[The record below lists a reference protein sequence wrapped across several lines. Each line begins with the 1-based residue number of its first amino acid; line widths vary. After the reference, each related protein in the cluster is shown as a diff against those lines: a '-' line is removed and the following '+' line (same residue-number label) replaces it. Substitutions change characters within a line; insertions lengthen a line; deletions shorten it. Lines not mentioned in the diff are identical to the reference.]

1 MFVVLINEVIAFVAS
16 FLLGAIV
23 FCPEAFL

>member
-1 MFVVLINEVIAFVAS
+1 MFVVSINEVIAFVAS

-23 FCPEAFL
+23 FCLEAFL

>member
-1 MFVVLINEVIAFVAS
+1 MFVVLINEVIAFVAR

-23 FCPEAFL
+23 FCLEAFL

>member
-16 FLLGAIV
+16 FLLGTIV